1 MTRRDVGK
9 AWRFGLRPAW
19 QKSRTASVA
28 FVPPGNCAV
37 VCFECLSMLTFRIT
51 VKAGLQRT
59 TPNAASPIQAWFP
72 LPRGGRVYQLAGGRR
87 TLRHQTGSRG
97 MEKVNAPSIASCR
110 AFTETCERPFPIP
123 GVGLPPKGN
132 PISAARR
139 SSVKTCQGWSIA
151 SSRGNANGEVHPFA
165 GVLCTTGR
173 PLASWRTAGI
183 SLSSRPSEST
193 ASWVA
198 PSS

>member
-1 MTRRDVGK
+1 MGK

-37 VCFECLSMLTFRIT
+37 VCCECLSMLTFRIT

-59 TPNAASPIQAWFP
+59 TPNAASPIQAWSP
-72 LPRGGRVYQLAGGRR
+72 LPRGGRVCQLAGGRR

-110 AFTETCERPFPIP
+110 AFTETCERPFHLP

-139 SSVKTCQGWSIA
+139 SSVKICRGWSIA
-151 SSRGNANGEVHPFA
+151 SSRQCQRGGAPIRRSPLHHRQATCLVEDGRDTLKQQAIREYC
-165 GVLCTTGR
+165 VLGGAEFLT
-173 PLASWRTAGI
+173 
-183 SLSSRPSEST
+183 E
-193 ASWVA
+193 
-198 PSS
+198 